1 MSTQDIAND
10 DRFLEGNGNDESPII
25 KVIGVGGGGNNA
37 TSHMFNQNVK
47 HVTFAIVNTD
57 RQALLNS
64 PVPTR
69 LMIGPT
75 VTKGLGA
82 GNKPEVARAAAEESE
97 EDIKALFNDDTRMVF
112 ITAGMGGGTGTGA
125 APVVARIAK
134 ELGVLTIGIVT
145 IPFLFEGERKILKAL
160 AGAEEMQKNVDA
172 LLVINNERL
181 TEIYPDLNF
190 DNGFAMADDTLT
202 VAARSIAE
210 LITTA
215 GRINVDFND
224 VDTTLRNGGAAVI
237 STGYGEG
244 PNRVTKAIDD
254 ALNSPLLK
262 NRDILSSKRLL
273 FNLYYSREAQ
283 DAFVMAEAAEL
294 TNFISTIDSQ
304 VDVIWG
310 VKYDETLENKV
321 KITILAA
328 GFEESAETFRRE
340 QQQQKLE
347 QQQQQTVRREPR
359 PQQPEPHH
367 DSEAAKRIIAQQYGT
382 DKVEHLQRQKERQ
395 THIILNPAQMDDDA
409 TIETLENT
417 PAYNR
422 DKKLTSEINN
432 SIRPD
437 LYTHTGERHATD
449 SGSPIGGAGS
459 IDFLSND

>member
-1 MSTQDIAND
+1 MTTEDIAND
-10 DRFLEGNGNDESPII
+10 NSFLDDGAREETII
-25 KVIGVGGGGNNA
+25 KVVGVGGGGQNA
-37 TSHMFNQNVK
+37 ITHMYGQGVD

-57 RQALLNS
+57 RQSLINS
-64 PVPTR
+64 PVPKR
-69 LMIGPT
+69 VMIGPT
-75 VTKGLGA
+75 VTRGRGA
-82 GNKPEVARAAAEESE
+82 GNKPDVARAAAEESE
-97 EDIKALFNDDTRMVF
+97 EDIRALFNDDTQMVF

-134 ELGVLTIGIVT
+134 EMGILTIGIVT

-160 AGAEEMQKNVDA
+160 QGAEEMQKNVDA

-210 LITTA
+210 LITTP

-244 PNRVTKAIDD
+244 TNRVTKAIED

-262 NRDILSSKRLL
+262 NRDIFSSKSLL
-273 FNLYYSREAQ
+273 FNLYYSREATEP
-283 DAFVMAEAAEL
+283 FVMSEATEL
-294 TNFISTIDSQ
+294 TNFISTIDRD

-310 VKYDETLENKV
+310 VKYDESLENRV

-328 GFEESAETFRRE
+328 GFD
-340 QQQQKLE
+340 
-347 QQQQQTVRREPR
+347 VRPEDQRTEAGLR
-359 PQQPEPHH
+359 PAGTPARAGIHTPAPKPEPQPVR
-367 DSEAAKRIIAQQYGT
+367 DTEEARRIMAEQYGS
-382 DKVEHLQRQKERQ
+382 DKIETMQRQKERQ
-395 THIILNPAQMDDDA
+395 QHIILSPDQLDDDN
-409 TIETLENT
+409 IVETLEGT

-422 DKKLTSEINN
+422 DKKLTSEINKSAAQRTPN
-432 SIRPD
+432 PAAVNPRPG
-437 LYTHTGERHATD
+437 T
-449 SGSPIGGAGS
+449 SPAGS
-459 IDFLSND
+459 QIDFTLE